1 MRPQHDALYDTVVH
15 VTPAARA
22 AQAGG
27 AVVFASA
34 RAQGLSLELLQPDR
48 ALAVPLQ
55 DSGALPGRAAP
66 AARSQ
71 EPAVSGAASPSVGA
85 GGSALEEAATGR
97 DGTAEAS
104 TSGRAAW
111 TALQTH
117 KPNLPEWAAEAA
129 CVLWLPV
136 QPGGGPLGMSSLAGE
151 VQKPPTYLPEYH
163 SHPSRPLLPAAPP
176 CSNMQ
181 HTCCFCNMCT
191 LQPASFLPVSQ
202 LCPAPHSVSC
212 RRIPADAPGGARSS
226 PCHQGPS
233 ARRRGRPWWLG
244 RLSPGRLLCRCRRG
258 GGVCAGLPPFPC
270 SAPGGAGVPSLQVG
284 RLWQILSG
292 LHLRLGR
299 VACAWPVAA
308 PA

>member
-85 GGSALEEAATGR
+85 GGGALKEAATGR

-136 QPGGGPLGMSSLAGE
+136 QPGGGPLGMNLWLGKCRSHRHTCQSITRIQAGRCC
-151 VQKPPTYLPEYH
+151 QLH
-163 SHPSRPLLPAAPP
+163 LPAATSSTPAASATCAL
-176 CSNMQ
+176 CSQ
-181 HTCCFCNMCT
+181 
-191 LQPASFLPVSQ
+191 
-202 LCPAPHSVSC
+202 PHSC
-212 RRIPADAPGGARSS
+212 
-226 PCHQGPS
+226 Q
-233 ARRRGRPWWLG
+233 
-244 RLSPGRLLCRCRRG
+244 
-258 GGVCAGLPPFPC
+258 
-270 SAPGGAGVPSLQVG
+270 
-284 RLWQILSG
+284 
-292 LHLRLGR
+292 
-299 VACAWPVAA
+299 
-308 PA
+308 